1 MLSHFSHLT
10 LNLLYF
16 PKIMQVILKLQV
28 SMGIKISSIIKI
40 LQYYKDSP
48 VNSFPSLSISLLQLG
63 CPSSLTHVL
72 SVAFEVVP
80 LPCLLLF
87 WSVFLNYIGVIY
99 HNINLHQQFLIF

>member
-48 VNSFPSLSISLLQLG
+48 VNSFPSLS
-63 CPSSLTHVL
+63 LTIVT
-72 SVAFEVVP
+72 
-80 LPCLLLF
+80 
-87 WSVFLNYIGVIY
+87 I
-99 HNINLHQQFLIF
+99 